1 MNNKHHPLGCS
12 NYNAWAHCINWK
24 GSSGGKDAS
33 VGTEVHGQFDRAFKE
48 DGYEPDSYVA
58 RWAVDA
64 VRELAGQSYVQTEM
78 MLAGTSDTVKGIFGT
93 ADAVWTSF
101 DTDGF
106 IINIADLKVFS
117 DGTKDYHP
125 QLMGY
130 ACLYACAGQDPGK
143 RFRLHVLHG
152 GICKVETIELTLG
165 RCQDVVGKILELKRS
180 GKGGCHLCDYCSTC
194 ANVKECKEVMN
205 AVTVVNDNAVDG
217 FGALSLTQK
226 LVVLDAVDKLSKV
239 IRDEARRKAEAN
251 GGVLEMDDIRYELK
265 PWGGKPKVKDLCML
279 AGSIQQPIYNRFNDK
294 TETVEEVPFVGI
306 DNEKLLELC
315 DLPKSK
321 LVDALKE
328 ANADNKSIKKVE
340 IERWVSAQYESTE
353 GTPHF
358 VRTK

>member
-1 MNNKHHPLGCS
+1 MNKHHPLGCS
-12 NYNAWAHCINWK
+12 NYNAWVHCISWK

-33 VGTEVHGQFDRAFKE
+33 IGTEVHSQFDRAFKE

-58 RWAVDA
+58 RWAVSA
-64 VRELAGQSYVQTEM
+64 VKELAGLSFVKTEVKLM
-78 MLAGTSDTVKGIFGT
+78 GTSKHVKGIFGT
-93 ADAVWTSF
+93 ADAIWTSY
-101 DTDGF
+101 DNDGF

-117 DGTKDYHP
+117 DGTKDYTP

-130 ACLYACAGQDPGK
+130 AWLYASSVQKPDT

-165 RCQDVVGKILELKRS
+165 RCQNVVKKILDLKRS
-180 GKGGCHLCDYCSTC
+180 GIGGCHLCDYCSTC

-239 IRDEARRKAEAN
+239 LREEAKKKAEEN
-251 GGVLEMDDIRYELK
+251 GGFIEEDGIRYELK
-265 PWGGKPKVKDLCML
+265 PWAGKSKCRDLCML
-279 AGSIQQPIYNRFNDK
+279 AGAIQQPVYNRFNDK
-294 TETVEEVPFVGI
+294 KETVEEVPFVGI

-315 DLPKSK
+315 DLPKTK

-328 ANADNKSIKKVE
+328 ANAHNKGIKKVE
-340 IERWVSAQYESTE
+340 IERWVSSHFEKTE